1 MRNVTRFF
9 FHDLF
14 YNNINEFNIAAWEIK
29 KNSYF
34 ISNNDNYFTNFN
46 FTNVQISRWEFEN
59 AACKRSEP
67 CGHAYHFFLFFA

>member
-14 YNNINEFNIAAWEIK
+14 YNNINEFNIAAWVK

-46 FTNVQISRWEFEN
+46 FTNVQISR
-59 AACKRSEP
+59 
-67 CGHAYHFFLFFA
+67 